1 MKYKCNN
8 DIKMNIP
15 KDVDFIIKKLEENGY
30 EAFAVG
36 GCVRDTILGREPKD
50 WDITTS
56 ALPQK
61 VKEIFRRTLDTG
73 LQHGTVTVMLKHIGY
88 EVTTYRIDGE
98 YKDSRHPESVE
109 FTTNLIEDLKRRDFT
124 INAMA
129 YNSKYG
135 VVDAF
140 DGIGD
145 LQRKVIKCVN
155 DPEERFTED
164 ALRMLRAV
172 RFSAQLGFEI
182 EEKTEKAIKKLAPTL
197 EKISAERICAELE
210 KLILSDNP
218 DKLIE
223 AYNLG
228 ITKVV
233 LPEFDAMMECKQDT
247 PYHMYNVGEHTI
259 KVMENVEKT
268 RVMRFA
274 ALLHD
279 VAKPD
284 VHTFDTRSHF
294 KGHAIAG
301 VEKANKIMRRLKMDN
316 KTIGLVKRLVACH
329 DDRPVEHGRS
339 EEKVRRSVHKIGKD
353 IYPLYLQLVNADFAG
368 KSEYGREK
376 GYDDYL
382 YVVETFNKIVGEEQ
396 CTCSA
401 ELNITG
407 KEMIEM
413 GVKPGPKIGDIF
425 DRLLDMVLENPQLNE
440 NEKLRELVLKFNA

>member
-1 MKYKCNN
+1 
-8 DIKMNIP
+8 MNFPNLP
-15 KDVDFIIKKLEENGY
+15 KDVKYILDTLHKNGY
-30 EAFAVG
+30 EGYIVG
-36 GCVRDTILGREPKD
+36 GCVRDAIMGIPPHD
-50 WDITTS
+50 WDMTTS
-56 ALPQK
+56 AKPEE
-61 VKEIFRRTLDTG
+61 VKKLFSHTFDTG
-73 LQHGTVTVMLKHIGY
+73 IKHGTVTVVLNKENY
-88 EVTTYRIDGE
+88 EITTYRIEGGYD
-98 YKDSRHPESVE
+98 DCRHPNDVS
-109 FTTNLIEDLKRRDFT
+109 FTTDLHEDLLRRDFT
-124 INAMA
+124 MNAIA
-129 YNSKYG
+129 YNEEEGY
-135 VVDAF
+135 VDIF
-140 DGIGD
+140 GGIGD
-145 LQRKVIKCVN
+145 IAKKTIKGVGEA
-155 DPEERFTED
+155 DERFKED

-329 DDRPVEHGRS
+329 DDRPVERGRS

-382 YVVETFNKIVGEEQ
+382 YVVETFNKIVDEEQ

>member
-1 MKYKCNN
+1 MKIQLPEKVNR
-8 DIKMNIP
+8 
-15 KDVDFIIKKLEENGY
+15 IITTLQKHGF
-30 EAFAVG
+30 EAYAVG
-36 GCVRDTILGREPKD
+36 GCVRDSFLGRVPGD

-56 ALPQK
+56 AAPEETKSL
-61 VKEIFRRTLDTG
+61 FARTFDTG
-73 LQHGTVTVMLKHIGY
+73 IEHGTITVLLNGEGF
-88 EVTTYRIDGE
+88 EVTTYRIDGKYE
-98 YKDSRHPESVE
+98 DNRHPSKVQ
-109 FTTNLIEDLKRRDFT
+109 FTRSLSEDLLRRDFT

-129 YNSKYG
+129 YNEQDGLVDLFHGMEDLKKG
-135 VVDAF
+135 V
-140 DGIGD
+140 I
-145 LQRKVIKCVN
+145 RCVGN
-155 DPEERFTED
+155 AEARFSED
-164 ALRMLRAV
+164 ALRILRAI

-382 YVVETFNKIVGEEQ
+382 YVVETFNKIVDEEQ

-407 KEMIEM
+407 KEMIAM

>member
-61 VKEIFRRTLDTG
+61 VKEIFRRTLD
-73 LQHGTVTVMLKHIGY
+73 
-88 EVTTYRIDGE
+88 DGE

-182 EEKTEKAIKKLAPTL
+182 EEK
-197 EKISAERICAELE
+197 
-210 KLILSDNP
+210 
-218 DKLIE
+218 
-223 AYNLG
+223 
-228 ITKVV
+228 
-233 LPEFDAMMECKQDT
+233 
-247 PYHMYNVGEHTI
+247 
-259 KVMENVEKT
+259 
-268 RVMRFA
+268 
-274 ALLHD
+274 
-279 VAKPD
+279 
-284 VHTFDTRSHF
+284 
-294 KGHAIAG
+294 
-301 VEKANKIMRRLKMDN
+301 
-316 KTIGLVKRLVACH
+316 
-329 DDRPVEHGRS
+329 
-339 EEKVRRSVHKIGKD
+339 
-353 IYPLYLQLVNADFAG
+353 
-368 KSEYGREK
+368 
-376 GYDDYL
+376 
-382 YVVETFNKIVGEEQ
+382 
-396 CTCSA
+396 
-401 ELNITG
+401 
-407 KEMIEM
+407 
-413 GVKPGPKIGDIF
+413 
-425 DRLLDMVLENPQLNE
+425 
-440 NEKLRELVLKFNA
+440 

>member
-259 KVMENVEKT
+259 KVMENVENDLLE
-268 RVMRFA
+268 A
-274 ALLHD
+274 AESL
-279 VAKPD
+279 
-284 VHTFDTRSHF
+284 
-294 KGHAIAG
+294 G
-301 VEKANKIMRRLKMDN
+301 ANKIVAFFKVIFPLSLPGLIVGTVLVFTGALTAYTTPQLLGGNKNTVLATLIYQKTMTLGDWQGAAVVATIMIVVTLIVV
-316 KTIGLVKRLVACH
+316 KTINFLASRLDKR
-329 DDRPVEHGRS
+329 
-339 EEKVRRSVHKIGKD
+339 
-353 IYPLYLQLVNADFAG
+353 
-368 KSEYGREK
+368 
-376 GYDDYL
+376 
-382 YVVETFNKIVGEEQ
+382 
-396 CTCSA
+396 
-401 ELNITG
+401 
-407 KEMIEM
+407 
-413 GVKPGPKIGDIF
+413 GVS
-425 DRLLDMVLENPQLNE
+425 
-440 NEKLRELVLKFNA
+440 